1 MRHILFGSSSDTLTT
16 ALLIKDSSMMATELH
31 KHYVSQISKSIPI
44 ENVCAFSLS
53 YDASGKVSAKQ
64 AKDYLAT
71 LLKALDSLGVTTLL
85 VADSGYFKYL
95 TGVKKVEPHHGY
107 ILPCSIKGFEHLSC
121 ILSVNY
127 GAMFYNPDLQSKID
141 LSITTL
147 VNHLGGSHVDAGL
160 DIIKFAKYVHPS
172 KDGVQSNLLRLAY
185 HKYPALTCDIETTGL
200 RFNSANIYTI
210 AFAWDK
216 HRGIAFDLEPRHYK
230 YLKEF
235 FLNYKGELWFHNALF
250 DVKFLIYHCFMQH
263 STDYVGMR
271 EGLDVFAK
279 VNDTMLYTYL
289 ALNSTADIKLGLK
302 PNSFEYT
309 GNYALDDESIHD
321 VTQIDLDDLL
331 KYNLI
336 DCLATWY
343 VKEKYEPQL
352 IAEDQMRVYHD
363 IMQPSL
369 KPLLEMMLM
378 GLPLDLGKTAIAS
391 IKLEAVR
398 DVNSRIVKSSNITKK
413 VEFQLQIA
421 EMRKANAKLKK
432 KIRSIDEFRHE
443 KFNPASPTQ
452 VGYMLYEYMKLPV
465 LDLTKTKQ
473 PATGQ
478 KTLRKLVAH
487 TNDPEQ
493 IKLLE
498 ALIELAQSSKIL
510 NDFIKNFQSLYF
522 EREDK
527 TIWLN
532 GDQVLGGTQSGRLSA
547 RNPNL
552 ANLPSNS
559 IYGKTI
565 KSCFVAP
572 KGMLFGGADF
582 NALEDRIGAILS
594 KDPMKTA
601 EFTQGMDGHSIRA
614 MAFFSQLEEP
624 IMVKNTLIDP
634 AVVSTYEMTTEGSLK
649 FKKEQEAI
657 RQEAKAP
664 SFALQYGGTWATL
677 HKNIGLPKP
686 VAKAVEIGYHKL
698 YGGLAAFAAL
708 NTKFASKHG
717 YVECAF
723 GLRLRTPLLKQC
735 VMGTSK
741 TPREAESEAR
751 SAGNAIT
758 QSYGMLSNRVAIA
771 MQKRIE
777 ESPYRYDIF
786 LSNQIHDAIYFVWK
800 DDVHITHWLNLALIE
815 EMEWQ
820 EYPAIQSED
829 VKIGGEMDFGYSWDK
844 QITIPNKAS
853 LEQII
858 ELRKQ
863 LDNPHD

>member
-1 MRHILFGSSSDTLTT
+1 MNHILFGDNSDNLTV
-16 ALLIKDSSMMATELH
+16 ALLIKNSSMMTTELY
-31 KHYVSQISKSIPI
+31 KHYIEPISKSIPL
-44 ENVCAFSLS
+44 NDLCAFSLS

-71 LLKALDSLGVTTLL
+71 LLKALDSLNIKTLL
-85 VADSGYFKYL
+85 VADSAYFKYL
-95 TGVKKVEPHHGY
+95 TGVKKVEPHYGY
-107 ILPCSIKGFEHLSC
+107 ILPCSIKGFEHISC
-121 ILSVNY
+121 ILSTNY
-127 GAMFYNPDLQSKID
+127 GALFYNPDMQSKID
-141 LSITTL
+141 ISLTTL
-147 VNHLGGSHVDAGL
+147 VNHIGGSHVDAGL
-160 DIIKFAKYVHPS
+160 DIIKYAKYVIPPS
-172 KDGVQSNLLRLAY
+172 DAVRANLLSLDSLG
-185 HKYPALTCDIETTGL
+185 YPSLTCDIETTGL
-200 RFNSANIYTI
+200 RFNASDIYTI

-216 HRGIAFDLEPRHYK
+216 HSGIAFKIEPRHYPV
-230 YLKEF
+230 LKEF
-235 FLNYKGELWFHNALF
+235 FKFYKGDLWFHNALF
-250 DVKFLIYHCFMQH
+250 DVKFLIYHCFMSN
-263 STDYVGMR
+263 STDYIGMR

-321 VTQIDLDDLL
+321 VTQIPLDDLL

-336 DCLATWY
+336 DCLATWF
-343 VKEKYEPQL
+343 VKEKYEPVL
-352 IAEDQMRVYHD
+352 IAEDQMRVYHN
-363 IMQPSL
+363 IMQPSI

-378 GLPLDLGKTAIAS
+378 GIPLDLKKTLEAQL
-391 IKLEAVR
+391 KLEAVR
-398 DVNSRIVKSSNITKK
+398 DVNSRIVKSSSITKK
-413 VEFQLQIA
+413 VEFQLQIQA
-421 EMRKANAKLKK
+421 MVKANSKLKK
-432 KIRSIDEFRHE
+432 KIRSIDEFRNE
-443 KFNPASPTQ
+443 KFNPASPLQ
-452 VGYMLYEYMKLPV
+452 VSFMLYEYMKLPV
-465 LDLTKTKQ
+465 IDLTKTKQ

-478 KTLRKLVAH
+478 KTLKKLVAH
-487 TNDPEQ
+487 THDPEK

-594 KDPMKTA
+594 KDEMKTA

-614 MAFFSQLEEP
+614 MAFFSQLSEP
-624 IMVKNTLIDP
+624 ITIKNTVIDP
-634 AVVSTYEMTTEGSLK
+634 EVVKTYEMTPEGSLK

-664 SFALQYGGTWATL
+664 SFALQYGGTWSTL
-677 HKNIGLPKP
+677 HKNIGLPIP

-698 YGGLAAFAAL
+698 YGGLAAFAAI

-758 QSYGMLSNRVAIA
+758 QSWGLLSNRAAIA
-771 MQKRIE
+771 IQKRIE
-777 ESPYRYDIF
+777 ESIYKYDIF
-786 LSNQIHDAIYFVWK
+786 LVNQIHDAIYFVWTDNPEITYWLNQTVVEEMSWQNDPVIMS
-800 DDVHITHWLNLALIE
+800 DDVKLGAEL
-815 EMEWQ
+815 
-820 EYPAIQSED
+820 D
-829 VKIGGEMDFGYSWDK
+829 VGLSWDK
-844 QITIPNKAS
+844 MKTIKNNAS
-853 LEQII
+853 IEDII
-858 ELRKQ
+858 ELRGT
-863 LDNPHD
+863 LE